1 MRRKRLVVLEKKE
14 VFGKWW
20 GMAEQEANLWE
31 LPVGGAIWT
40 TKENNNIGL

>member
-40 TKENNNIGL
+40 KENNNIGL